1 MKKGRLIVFEG
12 IDGAGKQTQS
22 AALARRLRAK
32 GTRVR
37 VFTSPRYDL
46 PTGKLVRNALRGEFG
61 DFVGLSPYISALP
74 YLVDFAAWRGD
85 DLKALQKGTVIC
97 DRYVQSTVC
106 YHGAKL
112 SGKKQKEFLK
122 TISDIAFKE
131 LQLPKPDAVIL
142 LDMPVRYAQK
152 LIAQKKKDQ
161 HEINT
166 SYQKK
171 VAAVYKTLAK
181 GEKWRTIS
189 CVKNGSLLSR
199 GDISDL
205 VWKQVLR

>member
-22 AALARRLRAK
+22 AALARRLRAQGK
-32 GTRVR
+32 RVT

-46 PTGKLVRNALRGEFG
+46 PTGKLVRNALRGEYG

-74 YLVDFAAWRGD
+74 YLVDFVAWRD
-85 DLKALQKGTVIC
+85 DVLKALEKGTVIC
-97 DRYVQSTVC
+97 DRYVQSTIC
-106 YHGAKL
+106 YHSAKL
-112 SGKKQKEFLK
+112 AGKKQKEFLK

-131 LQLPKPDAVIL
+131 LQLPEPNVVVL
-142 LDMPVRYAQK
+142 LDVPVPYAQK

-161 HEINT
+161 HEKNT
-166 SYQKK
+166 GYQRK
-171 VAAVYKTLAK
+171 VAIVYKMLARGK
-181 GEKWRTIS
+181 KWRTIS
-189 CVKNGSLLSR
+189 CVKNGTLLSR

-205 VWKQVLR
+205 VWKQVSR